1 MIISIYYIRNI
12 YIYIYIYLHFE
23 VELWNFTS
31 RNPPRGEALPEMVD
45 PVEPEIPTGGSC
57 SLL

>member
-12 YIYIYIYLHFE
+12 YIYIHFE